1 MEWME
6 PMLKIETMTVGMA
19 QSNCY
24 IVYNETE
31 AIIVDP
37 GGEQTRIEQTVE
49 RLDIKPIAILLTHT
63 HYDHIGA
70 LEGIRD
76 TYNVPVYVAAEENSW
91 LMDPMKNLSGYV
103 GESITTRPAE
113 EELLIGDEMT
123 IGDFTFKV
131 LPTPGHSPGG
141 VSFVF
146 MDGDFVITGDA
157 LFGGS
162 IGRTDFPGSNHEQLL
177 TSIREQLFTLPEH
190 YTIYPGHMGR
200 STIGHEKNYNPFF

>member
-24 IVYNETE
+24 IVHNETE

-37 GGEQTRIEQTVE
+37 GGEQARIEQTIE

-76 TYNVPVYVAAEENSW
+76 TYNVPVYVAAEENNW
-91 LMDPMKNLSGYV
+91 LMDPMRNLSGYV

-146 MDGDFVITGDA
+146 EEGDFVITGDA

>member
-24 IVYNETE
+24 IVHNETE

-37 GGEQTRIEQTVE
+37 GGEQARIEQTIE

-103 GESITTRPAE
+103 GEPITTRPAE

>member
-24 IVYNETE
+24 IVHNETE

-37 GGEQTRIEQTVE
+37 GGEQARIEQTIE

-76 TYNVPVYVAAEENSW
+76 TYNVPVYVAAEENNW

>member
-24 IVYNETE
+24 IVHNETE

-37 GGEQTRIEQTVE
+37 GGEQARIEQTIE

-141 VSFVF
+141 VSLVF
-146 MDGDFVITGDA
+146 EEGDFVITGDA

>member
-24 IVYNETE
+24 IIHNETE

-37 GGEQTRIEQTVE
+37 GGEQARIEQTIE

>member
-24 IVYNETE
+24 IVHNETE

-37 GGEQTRIEQTVE
+37 GGEQARIEQTVE

-76 TYNVPVYVAAEENSW
+76 TYNVPVYVAAEENNW

-113 EELLIGDEMT
+113 ENLLIGDEMT

>member
-24 IVYNETE
+24 IIHNETE

-37 GGEQTRIEQTVE
+37 GGEQARIEQTIE

-76 TYNVPVYVAAEENSW
+76 TYNVPVYVAAEENNW

-123 IGDFTFKV
+123 IGEFTFKV

>member
-1 MEWME
+1 M
-6 PMLKIETMTVGMA
+6 
-19 QSNCY
+19 
-24 IVYNETE
+24 
-31 AIIVDP
+31 
-37 GGEQTRIEQTVE
+37 
-49 RLDIKPIAILLTHT
+49 
-63 HYDHIGA
+63 
-70 LEGIRD
+70 
-76 TYNVPVYVAAEENSW
+76 
-91 LMDPMKNLSGYV
+91 

-123 IGDFTFKV
+123 IGEFTFKV

-146 MDGDFVITGDA
+146 EEGDFVITGDA

-190 YTIYPGHMGR
+190 YTIYPGHMGC

>member
-1 MEWME
+1 ME

-37 GGEQTRIEQTVE
+37 GGEQARIEQTVE

-76 TYNVPVYVAAEENSW
+76 TYNVPVYVAAEENNW

-123 IGDFTFKV
+123 IGD
-131 LPTPGHSPGG
+131 L
-141 VSFVF
+141 
-146 MDGDFVITGDA
+146 
-157 LFGGS
+157 
-162 IGRTDFPGSNHEQLL
+162 
-177 TSIREQLFTLPEH
+177 
-190 YTIYPGHMGR
+190 
-200 STIGHEKNYNPFF
+200 

>member
-24 IVYNETE
+24 IVHNETE

-37 GGEQTRIEQTVE
+37 GGEQARIEQTIE

>member
-24 IVYNETE
+24 IVHNETE

-37 GGEQTRIEQTVE
+37 GGEQARIEQTIE

-76 TYNVPVYVAAEENSW
+76 TYNVPVYVAAEENNW

-123 IGDFTFKV
+123 IGEFTFKV

>member
-24 IVYNETE
+24 IVHNETE

-37 GGEQTRIEQTVE
+37 GGEQARIEQTIE

-76 TYNVPVYVAAEENSW
+76 TYNVPVYVAAEENNW
-91 LMDPMKNLSGYV
+91 LMDPMRNLSGYV

>member
-24 IVYNETE
+24 IVHNETE

-37 GGEQTRIEQTVE
+37 GGEQARIEQTVE

-123 IGDFTFKV
+123 IGEFTFKV

-146 MDGDFVITGDA
+146 EEGDFVITGDA

>member
-24 IVYNETE
+24 IIHNETE

-37 GGEQTRIEQTVE
+37 GGEQARIEQTIE

-76 TYNVPVYVAAEENSW
+76 TYNVPVYVAAEENNW
-91 LMDPMKNLSGYV
+91 LMDPMRNLSGYV

>member
-24 IVYNETE
+24 IVHNETE

-37 GGEQTRIEQTVE
+37 GGEQARIEQTIE

-76 TYNVPVYVAAEENSW
+76 TCNVPVYVAAEENNW